1 MQFRSR
7 SFEETAV
14 ALSAE
19 SLVVSLPHN
28 GGSSQ
33 VLRGIDITIH
43 SGETVCLVGESGSGK
58 SITSLAIMGLLPDP
72 LKATQ
77 GVISLLGRNLLPL
90 TQAQLREL
98 RASRIAMIFQEPM
111 TALNPVLRVGDQI
124 MEVLELHTKL
134 TAGQRRARAIDIM
147 RQVHLPDVERIFT
160 SYPHQLSGGQRQ
172 RIMIAMALVLE
183 PVLLIA
189 DEPTTA
195 LDVTTQKQILLLI
208 DELQQRHNTA
218 VLFITH
224 DMGVVS
230 EIADTVYVM
239 KSGQVVEHGP
249 IKQVLSE
256 PRGQYTRELLAAVPS
271 LSPRQP
277 RPCEGEVILKVEGLN
292 KIFGGRGIL
301 KVLPEAHAVRDVG
314 FELARGR
321 TLGIVGESGSGKST
335 LARCIMRLIEPTSGT
350 ISLGG
355 TDIAH
360 LSHRALRPHRKML
373 QVVFQDPMR
382 SLNPRRT
389 IGASLIEGPL
399 NYGTARAEALA
410 EAARLMRVVGLP
422 ENALDRYPHMFSG
435 GQRQRIAIARAVM
448 MRPDVLVADEAV
460 SALDVSVQAQVLAL
474 LEQLQEEMGIAIIF
488 ITHDLRVAAQI
499 CDEMI
504 VMQRGQV
511 VEQGSAHRVLTAP
524 EHPYTR
530 ALIDA
535 APGRG
540 WDFHHCRAMPAAV
553 MPAA

>member
-1 MQFRSR
+1 M
-7 SFEETAV
+7 
-14 ALSAE
+14 
-19 SLVVSLPHN
+19 
-28 GGSSQ
+28 
-33 VLRGIDITIH
+33 
-43 SGETVCLVGESGSGK
+43 
-58 SITSLAIMGLLPDP
+58 
-72 LKATQ
+72 
-77 GVISLLGRNLLPL
+77 
-90 TQAQLREL
+90 
-98 RASRIAMIFQEPM
+98 
-111 TALNPVLRVGDQI
+111 
-124 MEVLELHTKL
+124 
-134 TAGQRRARAIDIM
+134 
-147 RQVHLPDVERIFT
+147 
-160 SYPHQLSGGQRQ
+160 
-172 RIMIAMALVLE
+172 
-183 PVLLIA
+183 
-189 DEPTTA
+189 
-195 LDVTTQKQILLLI
+195 TTQKQILLLI

-249 IKQVLSE
+249 IRQVLSE
-256 PRGQYTRELLAAVPS
+256 PRGQYTRDLLAAVPS
-271 LSPRQP
+271 LSPRRP
-277 RPCEGEVILKVEGLN
+277 RPCGGEVILEVNGLN
-292 KIFGGRGIL
+292 KVFGGRGIL
-301 KVLPEAHAVRDVG
+301 KVLPEAHAVRDVS
-314 FELARGR
+314 FALAGVERWGSSAR
-321 TLGIVGESGSGKST
+321 SGSGKST

-399 NYGTARAEALA
+399 NYGTARADALA

-511 VEQGSAHRVLTAP
+511 VEQGPAHRVLTAP
-524 EHPYTR
+524 AHPYTR

-540 WDFHHCRAMPAAV
+540 WDFHHCRAMPVAMTPTAS
-553 MPAA
+553 PDAQEEHG